1 MKIRFSAVVG
11 FVVAVL
17 AVVSSAPA
25 VAGEFGTPDS
35 NWSNYGTWGYCYTAT
50 YGQTFTGNNEPLT
63 GLRYRVYSESCCSS
77 WPMRVSVYRW
87 DVAQARAV
95 GPELARSDTSYGGGC
110 CWYDRN
116 VDFTQRPVLYSDSTY
131 VVVLT
136 VTPWWNQYGCPT
148 VSIAVHDNN
157 QYASGGMYVLSNG
170 GDAGAMFNQAWGFS
184 GYDLNFTIRTTSDCD
199 SNGIADTAELSAATD
214 CNADQVHDSC
224 QQLAPGVT
232 VRASKPEGPIGSTA
246 TASFEFVDII
256 APAGDVTMQINA
268 SADLSATHEFLFV
281 RVGTNFE
288 RLIFTGVEQDCTT
301 VSANVTVPRADFEAA
316 TVNNTIRVSIA
327 GSPTVDAAACNGQS
341 WATASFSYANQWPD
355 CNGNLVGDIQDFCN
369 GTSADCNNNFNPDEC
384 DIAST
389 ASRDLDGN
397 SQPDE
402 CQIDCNND
410 QRPDAWQIAIG
421 ETPDCNANSIPDSCD
436 LATQQSQDCN
446 SNGVPDTCDITAGTS
461 PDCDGDGKIDSCAL
475 AQQTVP
481 DCNANGI
488 PDACDMSTG
497 TSPDCNAN
505 GKPDSCDLSDAQV
518 TITTPQQSPWY
529 DSAPLEYTIAA
540 PRLSQSDI
548 RLDIQFYGY
557 SAVYYG
563 YYFRPKIDGQ
573 EYGSWNDSYWGGCS
587 SGVRTV
593 YVPRDAW
600 NAAAAD
606 GSIVLQVRQDT
617 GNNCGGYCSV
627 VLTYTPQPI
636 ALDCNTNGIPDTCD
650 FASGVEHD
658 CNDNGV
664 PDSCDIAAGDE
675 DKSGNGYPDQCDLDR
690 GDLNLDGQIDGF
702 DLGSILALWGGINY
716 PIGDL
721 NHDGIIDGEDLG
733 RILSNWGPTF

>member
-1 MKIRFSAVVG
+1 
-11 FVVAVL
+11 
-17 AVVSSAPA
+17 
-25 VAGEFGTPDS
+25 
-35 NWSNYGTWGYCYTAT
+35 
-50 YGQTFTGNNEPLT
+50 
-63 GLRYRVYSESCCSS
+63 
-77 WPMRVSVYRW
+77 
-87 DVAQARAV
+87 
-95 GPELARSDTSYGGGC
+95 
-110 CWYDRN
+110 
-116 VDFTQRPVLYSDSTY
+116 
-131 VVVLT
+131 
-136 VTPWWNQYGCPT
+136 
-148 VSIAVHDNN
+148 
-157 QYASGGMYVLSNG
+157 
-170 GDAGAMFNQAWGFS
+170 
-184 GYDLNFTIRTTSDCD
+184 
-199 SNGIADTAELSAATD
+199 
-214 CNADQVHDSC
+214 
-224 QQLAPGVT
+224 LAPGVT

-288 RLIFTGVEQDCTT
+288 RLIFTGVDQDCTT

-316 TVNNTIRVSIA
+316 TVNNTIRVSIV
-327 GSPTVDAAACNGQS
+327 GSPTVDAAACAGQS
-341 WATASFSYANQWPD
+341 WATVSFSYANQWPD
-355 CNGNLVGDIQDFCN
+355 CNGNLVSDVQDFCN

-402 CQIDCNND
+402 CQTDCNND

-421 ETPDCNANSIPDSCD
+421 ESPDCNANSIPDSCD
-436 LATQQSQDCN
+436 LATQQSLDCN
-446 SNGVPDTCDITAGTS
+446 ANGVPDTCDIAAGTS
-461 PDCDGDGKIDSCAL
+461 PDCDSDGKIDSCAL
-475 AQQTVP
+475 AQQSVP

-488 PDACDMSTG
+488 PDACDLITG
-497 TSPDCNAN
+497 TSIDCNAN

-529 DSAPLEYTIAA
+529 DSAPLEYTISA
-540 PRLSQSDI
+540 PRNSVSDV
-548 RLDIQFYGY
+548 RLDIQYYGY
-557 SAVYYG
+557 SYAYYG
-563 YYFRPKIDGQ
+563 YYFRPKVDGQ
-573 EYGSWNDSYWGGCS
+573 EYGSWYDQYWGGCS
-587 SGVRTV
+587 SAVRTV
-593 YVPRDAW
+593 YVPRDSW

-606 GSIVLQVRQDT
+606 GSIVLQVRQDYP
-617 GNNCGGYCSV
+617 NACNGYCSV
-627 VLTYTPQPI
+627 VLTYTAQPT

-658 CNDNGV
+658 CNANGL
-664 PDSCDIAAGDE
+664 PDSCDIAAGAE

-702 DLGSILALWGGINY
+702 DLGSILSLWGGVNY